1 MNHEATGADIKKK
14 VVNHSTEGT
23 NSHCQDILKGFAS
36 KLESFKEITK
46 S

>member
-1 MNHEATGADIKKK
+1 MKPQETRADIKKK